1 MRSFILTAA
10 ICLMAWSTPAFRV
23 WTTALLEHADDP
35 HVVAAI
41 ELRCASQETGVF
53 RDNCAKDLRRDFDQG
68 VREPET
74 IVRLHCTQFSSDW
87 ALSERAP
94 DSICRELYGG
104 WIEG

>member
-1 MRSFILTAA
+1 MRFFILTAA
-10 ICLMAWSTPAFRV
+10 LCLMAWATPEFRTWSTS
-23 WTTALLEHADDP
+23 LLEDRDDP

-41 ELRCASQETGVF
+41 ELRCASKEASVF
-53 RDNCAKDLRRDFDQG
+53 DDDCAKALQRDFDRG

-87 ALSERAP
+87 GLTSRTP
-94 DSICRELYGG
+94 DSICKELYGG